1 MKSWKSK
8 KAFKE
13 LFLEKA
19 EVLFGKAPRALN
31 KQEVYRILVSMVQ
44 DLAADDWTKT
54 VNTYDEK
61 KVRQVYY
68 FSIEFLLGRLLN
80 VNLLN
85 CEAETICRNALKDLG
100 FNLDQILPEEEDPG
114 LGNGGLGRLAACF
127 LDSLAA
133 LQLRCV

>member
-44 DLAADDWTKT
+44 DLAADDWTQT

-68 FSIEFLLGRLLN
+68 FSIEF
-80 VNLLN
+80 
-85 CEAETICRNALKDLG
+85 CWDG
-100 FNLDQILPEEEDPG
+100 F
-114 LGNGGLGRLAACF
+114 
-127 LDSLAA
+127 
-133 LQLRCV
+133 